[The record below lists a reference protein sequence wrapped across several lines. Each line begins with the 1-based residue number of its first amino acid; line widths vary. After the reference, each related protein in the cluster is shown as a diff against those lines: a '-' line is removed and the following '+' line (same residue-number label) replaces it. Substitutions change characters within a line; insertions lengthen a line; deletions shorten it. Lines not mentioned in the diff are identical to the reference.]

1 MVQEKAARLGRFVRA
16 LTFSSFRSTIFPVNL
31 SNIDDIER
39 VLDTGHVLAC
49 VLWFVVRFVVRFV
62 WSNVVCNVRRIIKDD
77 ESLDDEDSATDAAT
91 EAAVEAAVEA
101 AEDSIVI
108 FSVEME
114 RKRL

>member
-1 MVQEKAARLGRFVRA
+1 M
-16 LTFSSFRSTIFPVNL
+16 
-31 SNIDDIER
+31 
-39 VLDTGHVLAC
+39 
-49 VLWFVVRFVVRFV
+49 
-62 WSNVVCNVRRIIKDD
+62 CNVRRIIKDD

-114 RKRL
+114 RKRLFKDS